1 MAEEPEVIQEQMEET
16 RSALADKLG
25 ALTGKITGTVETV
38 QETVENTVANISG
51 TVESVQ
57 EAVTQTVEAV
67 TETVE
72 NVGETAQVAV
82 ENVKEA
88 FNIPK
93 QFDRHPWLFV
103 GGSVL
108 LGFVGGKLVL
118 RTLASSERDTF
129 QDRGFFGHTHQ
140 QGSYRA
146 AEHMPEYMEQASAPT
161 SRPADYTAQ
170 SQEWDRGTES
180 VNGHGGTAQHQESS
194 SWLGSLVQRFL
205 PDLNK
210 VKELALG
217 TLFATARD
225 LVSQNLPP
233 SIKPDVMNLFNDMA
247 EHAGGKPIQG
257 SVLEEGSDQQSG
269 HNAGQQRQTSGQK
282 EVVI

>member
-38 QETVENTVANISG
+38 QETVESTVANVSN
-51 TVESVQ
+51 
-57 EAVTQTVEAV
+57 TVEAV
-67 TETVE
+67 EKVVE
-72 NVGETAQVAV
+72 NVAHSVEDTVEAVSDTAQEAVA
-82 ENVKEA
+82 NVKEA
-88 FNIPK
+88 FNLPK
-93 QFDRHPWLFV
+93 QFNRHPWLFV

-108 LGFVGGKLVL
+108 LGFVGGKLML
-118 RTLASSERDTF
+118 RTLGSSTRDTF
-129 QDRGFFGHTHQ
+129 QDRGFFGHDHRQ
-140 QGSYRA
+140 SSSRA

-161 SRPADYTAQ
+161 FRPADYTAQ
-170 SQEWDRGTES
+170 SQEWERSTES
-180 VNGHGGTAQHQESS
+180 TNGHGATAQSQESPS
-194 SWLGSLVQRFL
+194 LLGGLVQRFL

-269 HNAGQQRQTSGQK
+269 HNSGQQRQSSGQK